1 MFKTLK
7 NLTRIIPFFRRR
19 KKDEELSDITPSRL
33 IRKIDFEKFQ
43 NAIHYKI
50 INREFFVTA
59 LTHRS
64 FIKVRKDTLKPGLV
78 SNERL
83 EFLGDAV
90 LDLVVAEYLYKN
102 FPLNEEGDLTK
113 FRSILVNKRFLA
125 ERAKV
130 LKLNE
135 FILASYTA
143 LKSIE
148 EGYDAILADAY
159 EAVIGAIFL
168 DSGYTAAK
176 EFINEEI
183 FVKLDVKWLDQFDE
197 NHKSKF
203 LEYAQAH
210 TDFIPEYNVIKQ
222 EGPEHNKLFTVE
234 VYLNNRSLGIGK
246 GKSKKQAE
254 QEAAKNALQN
264 LDVIEKMGLKKHS
277 KKQF

>member
-7 NLTRIIPFFRRR
+7 NLTRIIPFLRRK